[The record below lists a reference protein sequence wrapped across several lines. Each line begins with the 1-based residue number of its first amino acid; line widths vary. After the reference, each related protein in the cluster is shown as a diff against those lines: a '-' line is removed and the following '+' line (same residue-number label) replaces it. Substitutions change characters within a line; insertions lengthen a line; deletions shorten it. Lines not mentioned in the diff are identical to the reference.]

1 MVVSEQ
7 AYVTLLVEPRFV
19 EQGRRTWRG
28 APRRRRRP
36 SDGPAPDAGG
46 RGTAATVEDMSDLTP
61 RSSGSRLSRRERERR
76 AYRLVLASGGAGVAT
91 VVAAVLAVVDIVGF
105 GTVLLLAL
113 ITAALVVAL
122 RRTVG
127 AR

>member
-1 MVVSEQ
+1 
-7 AYVTLLVEPRFV
+7 
-19 EQGRRTWRG
+19 
-28 APRRRRRP
+28 
-36 SDGPAPDAGG
+36 
-46 RGTAATVEDMSDLTP
+46 MSDLTP
-61 RSSGSRLSRRERERR
+61 RSSGSRLSRHERERR

-91 VVAAVLAVVDIVGF
+91 AVAAVLAIVDVVGF
-105 GTVLLLAL
+105 GTVLLLAV

>member
-1 MVVSEQ
+1 M
-7 AYVTLLVEPRFV
+7 
-19 EQGRRTWRG
+19 
-28 APRRRRRP
+28 
-36 SDGPAPDAGG
+36 
-46 RGTAATVEDMSDLTP
+46 
-61 RSSGSRLSRRERERR
+61 
-76 AYRLVLASGGAGVAT
+76 
-91 VVAAVLAVVDIVGF
+91 VAAVLAVVHIVGF

>member
-1 MVVSEQ
+1 MDEDASG
-7 AYVTLLVEPRFV
+7 TSRPH
-19 EQGRRTWRG
+19 GR
-28 APRRRRRP
+28 APAERARP
-36 SDGPAPDAGG
+36 
-46 RGTAATVEDMSDLTP
+46 AATVEHMSDLTP
-61 RSSGSRLSRRERERR
+61 RSSRSRLSRQERERR
-76 AYRLVLASGGAGVAT
+76 AYRLVLASGGAGIAT